1 MHHIPKTESAKHHCS
16 HCFSSKTAGGS
27 VTRIEHMHCLYRERM
42 KGNRLKESEQEV
54 PPSPR
59 LQVLRKQ
66 DLATEL
72 SAQFCSC
79 SSHASYV
86 SLHRF
91 QKHWVLQWLC
101 SWKENTSSSS
111 FYSASKLLLFVKSF
125 LRRRCSVFSP
135 SSWESEAYKLHHLIL
150 HLIHILLSCYL
161 GLWSIIILHRPCII
175 ITIISPRISI
185 NIFQVCL
192 LLFLL
197 QLIHLPRLVILFWVD
212 IPSLYQKEF

>member
-1 MHHIPKTESAKHHCS
+1 
-16 HCFSSKTAGGS
+16 
-27 VTRIEHMHCLYRERM
+27 M

-59 LQVLRKQ
+59 LQVSRKQ
-66 DLATEL
+66 DSATEL
-72 SAQFCSC
+72 SLQSSR

-91 QKHWVLQWLC
+91 QTHWVLQWLC
-101 SWKENTSSSS
+101 SWKESTSSSS
-111 FYSASKLLLFVKSF
+111 FYSASKLLLSSWKVF
-125 LRRRCSVFSP
+125 LEDVALFSP
-135 SSWESEAYKLHHLIL
+135 SSFWESETYRLHHLIL
-150 HLIHILLSCYL
+150 HLIHILLSIHIQLSCYL
-161 GLWSIIILHRPCII
+161 GLWSIIILHQPYII

-192 LLFLL
+192 LLFLR